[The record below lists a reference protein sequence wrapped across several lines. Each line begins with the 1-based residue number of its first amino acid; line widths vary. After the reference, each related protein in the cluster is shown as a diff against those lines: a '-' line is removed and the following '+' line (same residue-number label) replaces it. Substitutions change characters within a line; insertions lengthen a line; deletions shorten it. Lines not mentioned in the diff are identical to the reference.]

1 MKSLGNKLRL
11 RARLMRVSLLF
22 LFAVSLLG
30 QDIHPPV
37 LHHRGDPA
45 PSPQTDAE
53 VRGTPVL
60 PEDASG
66 EYGFGQPGEVI
77 QIILEPQGRLTGYIS
92 KLGDHDSDRGTP
104 LTLIFRHTSVSG
116 EQIQFET
123 GTVHGVWFAFRGSI
137 LRGTAKD
144 RREEGYFRL
153 VGTLEEH
160 DVAAGTLQKRNV
172 DLKLSRST

>member
-1 MKSLGNKLRL
+1 MRSLSNKLRWQAGL
-11 RARLMRVSLLF
+11 IGAVPLF
-22 LFAVSLLG
+22 LFAVSLPA

-37 LHHRGDPA
+37 LRHRGDPV
-45 PSPQTDAE
+45 PSLQTDAE
-53 VRGTPVL
+53 VHGAPVL

-92 KLGDHDSDRGTP
+92 KFGDHDSDRGTP

-123 GTVHGVWFAFRGSI
+123 GTIHGVWFAFRGSI
-137 LRGTAKD
+137 LRGVPKD
-144 RREEGYFRL
+144 RSEGGLFRL

-172 DLKLSRST
+172 DLKLSKST

>member
-1 MKSLGNKLRL
+1 LANLFGFAS
-11 RARLMRVSLLF
+11 LF
-22 LFAVSLLG
+22 LFAGGLYA

-37 LHHRGDPA
+37 LHHRGDPV
-45 PSPQTDAE
+45 PSPQTQAE
-53 VRGTPVL
+53 IHGTPVL
-60 PEDASG
+60 PDDASG
-66 EYGFGQPGEVI
+66 EYGFGEPGEVI

-92 KLGDHDSDRGTP
+92 KFGDHDSDRGAP

-123 GTVHGVWFAFRGSI
+123 GTIHGVWFAFHGSI
-137 LRGTAKD
+137 LRGVAKS
-144 RREEGYFRL
+144 RSEEGYFHL

-172 DLKLSRST
+172 DLKLSKSL